1 MVYNISFDIAALF
14 ITAIPLV
21 FMKVRNDMQILEN
34 RIFFAILIMHLITTS
49 LDILSSISNS
59 YIDLFSISVRS
70 LLNYLY
76 IIMHGSE
83 PIVFTIFIIVSLK
96 LYINATKTQ
105 KLLFWSPAVLIMA
118 LSLISNPFTHSVF
131 YYDAKNMY
139 QHGSGM
145 YIYNIGA
152 IIYMFIAIIIVHR
165 QKRLIVQTQRRLL
178 LMILIFSIVPV
189 VIQLFFLKHQLI
201 ELFFQAIALM
211 CLSLSIDTLDNTYE
225 HITGTPNRYSFV
237 KTLVLCFNSKISA
250 DVILIKLYKK
260 DFFNAASK
268 GNSKFNPL
276 LSFLGSNLKKIS
288 RGSKV
293 FYCERG
299 TFAII
304 VEPDAKHKEKN
315 IISDIKILFG
325 QKLEYRDLC
334 FEFPIQICK
343 ITLMHDIATL
353 PDIMDIVDESYI
365 SADELINEISAKEA
379 ISALV
384 RDTHFMSVNEIPKN
398 LREALDDFLKS
409 VSSLT
414 PQEKKIFTDYA
425 NEYNATEIAELE
437 FININT
443 VKKHTKNIY
452 SKLGIKSKEEISMY
466 IDLFER
472 CDMSEDLSEL
482 LQ

>member
-189 VIQLFFLKHQLI
+189 VIQLFF
-201 ELFFQAIALM
+201 
-211 CLSLSIDTLDNTYE
+211 
-225 HITGTPNRYSFV
+225 
-237 KTLVLCFNSKISA
+237 
-250 DVILIKLYKK
+250 
-260 DFFNAASK
+260 
-268 GNSKFNPL
+268 
-276 LSFLGSNLKKIS
+276 
-288 RGSKV
+288 
-293 FYCERG
+293 
-299 TFAII
+299 
-304 VEPDAKHKEKN
+304 
-315 IISDIKILFG
+315 
-325 QKLEYRDLC
+325 
-334 FEFPIQICK
+334 
-343 ITLMHDIATL
+343 
-353 PDIMDIVDESYI
+353 
-365 SADELINEISAKEA
+365 
-379 ISALV
+379 
-384 RDTHFMSVNEIPKN
+384 
-398 LREALDDFLKS
+398 
-409 VSSLT
+409 
-414 PQEKKIFTDYA
+414 
-425 NEYNATEIAELE
+425 
-437 FININT
+437 
-443 VKKHTKNIY
+443 
-452 SKLGIKSKEEISMY
+452 
-466 IDLFER
+466 
-472 CDMSEDLSEL
+472 
-482 LQ
+482 